1 MTQVGTSRENIAAQA
16 NSGPTDAGPHED
28 GGALEARGLTTL
40 GERQLGVTHWL
51 LTAAEDRARARA
63 EWKEQGIA
71 LLTCGAALS
80 AVRIPA
86 HLVWGAA
93 RTEELEKVDDFLRRF
108 FDGGAMFMDIHA
120 HLYYALVP
128 GTSEWRWTN
137 REVPGVER
145 LRGRSYYL
153 GVPHIALTEPKGRS
167 YWSLPMDTAGD
178 LCYLDEVESLVITG
192 LAARGEGVGR

>member
-1 MTQVGTSRENIAAQA
+1 MTRTGTTQEKTAVAT
-16 NSGPTDAGPHED
+16 PDLAGAEPYED
-28 GGALEARGLTTL
+28 GGDTLEATGMTTL
-40 GERQLGVTHWL
+40 EERQLSVTHWL
-51 LTAAEDRARARA
+51 LTAAEDRDRARK
-63 EWKEQGIA
+63 EWKTQGIA
-71 LLTCGAALS
+71 LLTCGATLS

-93 RTEELEKVDDFLRRF
+93 RTEELEEVDAFLRRF

-120 HLYYALVP
+120 HHYYALVP

-137 REVPGVER
+137 RKVPGVER
-145 LRGRSYYL
+145 LRGRTYYL